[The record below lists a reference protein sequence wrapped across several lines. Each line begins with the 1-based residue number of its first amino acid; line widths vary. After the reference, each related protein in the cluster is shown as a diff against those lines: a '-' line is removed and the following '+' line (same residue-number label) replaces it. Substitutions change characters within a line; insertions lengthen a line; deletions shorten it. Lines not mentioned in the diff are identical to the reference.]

1 MVSILMMKI
10 RKRNNNDYK
19 ERTEGGKY
27 IYITRLI
34 TTGIA
39 KLQANV
45 QNGGGTRHSEEED
58 LG

>member
-1 MVSILMMKI
+1 MMKI